1 MSAVVSVRGISGGIS
16 HLERVEAR
24 LRVHRALMWARDFA
38 ESQGSSL
45 QAIVVGG
52 RHASVARARH
62 RLWMLMRHT
71 LGLSFPEVAAIFE
84 VDHTTV
90 MSGVKKCERALE
102 AEHAGRAA

>member
-1 MSAVVSVRGISGGIS
+1 MSARKEAWRRD
-16 HLERVEAR
+16 LECVTRVERR
-24 LRVHRALMWARDFA
+24 LHQQRVLMWARSYCV
-38 ESQGSSL
+38 SQGSTL
-45 QAIVVGG
+45 TDVIAGG

-62 RLWMLMRHT
+62 RLWMVMRHT
-71 LGLSFPEVAAIFE
+71 LGLSFPEIAILFE

>member
-1 MSAVVSVRGISGGIS
+1 VSDAEKVARI
-16 HLERVEAR
+16 ERR
-24 LRVHRALMWARDFA
+24 LHQQRALMWARSYCA
-38 ESQGSSL
+38 SQGATLTSV
-45 QAIVVGG
+45 VVGT

-62 RLWMLMRHT
+62 RLWMVMRHT
-71 LGLSFPEVAAIFE
+71 LGFSFPELGILFE